1 MTEAN
6 IQDLLS
12 SMAKSFQAGKAAG
25 INATIQFLLNDKTSE
40 EWVIVIKDEKFTYHQ
55 GKAETPDL
63 TLTTNPQDFMDIFS
77 GKIDPTR
84 AYMQGK
90 VKIKGN
96 MGLAMKLMGLLN

>member
-25 INATIQFLLNDKTSE
+25 INATIQFLLNGATTE
-40 EWVIVIKDEKFTYHQ
+40 EWAISIKDQKFNFQKGT
-55 GKAETPDL
+55 ADNPDL
-63 TLTTNPQDFMDIFS
+63 TLTTNPQDLMDIFN

-84 AYMQGK
+84 AFMQGK
-90 VKIKGN
+90 LKIKGN
-96 MGLAMKLMGLLN
+96 MGLAMKLMGLFN